1 MAERY
6 DTAVIGGGLGGL
18 LAGAVAA
25 KHGRRVLLVERMPY
39 LGGRFTTVQQDG
51 CALTTGALHLVP
63 HGVGGPLASL
73 LSAIGEPLRGVR
85 RTAIASA
92 FAGGRHVV
100 WHTPFDVLELL
111 GPRGKV
117 DLVKMLVELGAM
129 RRRTGNFR
137 DWVETRTS
145 DPTLRRLFERFTH
158 FALSI
163 RPEEVAYGEMRAVLW
178 NVVRHGLP
186 CAPLGGCAALVEQ
199 VAAYIVTRGGTV
211 VTDTVATQIVLDE
224 TGRVCA
230 LQSKDRRTGREET
243 TRVRQVI
250 SDAGPVVTAQLL
262 GPYVPAALRAA
273 ERAPIARGLKLH
285 VLSDRSLIPHN
296 GIMFCLDTQRISG
309 IVEVSQ
315 SVPSLVP
322 PGMHMLDTFQVP
334 MSDDFALER
343 QLAIEDLRCV
353 FGADFDRHCR
363 VVRLSSFRGA
373 WPVNRAVQGQDSC
386 GQEPVPGLIMVGDAY
401 KPSGYMMA
409 EGVAASVRR
418 IAPILARSTP
428 GRLEVGVR

>member
-1 MAERY
+1 MAVRY

-73 LSAIGEPLRGVR
+73 LAAIGEPLRGVP

-100 WHTPFDVLELL
+100 WHTPFDVLGLL
-111 GPRGKV
+111 SHRGKA

-129 RRRTGNFR
+129 RRRAGNFR

-163 RPEEVAYGEMRAVLW
+163 RPEEVAYGEMRAVLC
-178 NVVRHGLP
+178 NVARHGLP

-199 VAAYIVTRGGTV
+199 LAIYIAGAGGSVLTH
-211 VTDTVATQIVLDE
+211 TVATRLVLGE
-224 TGRVCA
+224 SGRVCA
-230 LQSKDRRTGREET
+230 LKYKDRRSGREET
-243 TRVRQVI
+243 AAVRQVI
-250 SDAGPVVTAQLL
+250 SDAGPGVTAELL
-262 GPYVPAALRAA
+262 GRRAPAALRAA
-273 ERAPIARGLKLH
+273 ESTPRARGLKLH

-315 SVPSLVP
+315 SVPSLVS

-334 MSDDFALER
+334 LSDDFALER
-343 QLAIEDLRCV
+343 QLAIEDLRYV
-353 FGADFDRHCR
+353 LGADFDRHCR
-363 VVRLSSFRGA
+363 VVRVSSFRGA
-373 WPVNRAVQGQDSC
+373 WPVNRAAQGQDS
-386 GQEPVPGLIMVGDAY
+386 GDQEPVPGLIMVGDAY

-418 IAPILARSTP
+418 IAPLLAR
-428 GRLEVGVR
+428 